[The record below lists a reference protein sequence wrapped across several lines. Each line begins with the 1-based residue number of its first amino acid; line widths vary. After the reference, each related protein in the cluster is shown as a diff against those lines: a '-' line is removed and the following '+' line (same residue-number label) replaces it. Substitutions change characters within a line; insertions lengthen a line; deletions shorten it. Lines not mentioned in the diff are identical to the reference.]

1 MRLGF
6 TIVPHI
12 WMPEKIAHDCN
23 GCALFR
29 RCGQYAV
36 RLTLRQG
43 VKAAPER
50 AAVMAHGRGVAPRRF
65 NIERLTLTPVEA
77 GAEKSTVRREK
88 REKEDREAVL
98 A

>member
-1 MRLGF
+1 
-6 TIVPHI
+6 
-12 WMPEKIAHDCN
+12 
-23 GCALFR
+23 
-29 RCGQYAV
+29 
-36 RLTLRQG
+36 
-43 VKAAPER
+43 
-50 AAVMAHGRGVAPRRF
+50 MAHGRGVAPRRF